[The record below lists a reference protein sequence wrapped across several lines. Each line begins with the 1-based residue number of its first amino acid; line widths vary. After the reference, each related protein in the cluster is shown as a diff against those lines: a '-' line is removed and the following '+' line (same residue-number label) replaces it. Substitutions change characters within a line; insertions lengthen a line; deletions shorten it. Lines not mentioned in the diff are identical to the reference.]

1 MSEPKKLTDGDVKS
15 IIDAELAT
23 ALGVESSQLSEQRR
37 KALAYYYAEPK
48 GDLAPPEIE
57 GRSSVV
63 SPDVRNTVESMLPQ
77 LVAKFVGG
85 DKVVQFEPTKP
96 GDEQKA
102 DSATDYVNH
111 LFFKKNDGHNITV
124 TWAKDGLL
132 QKRGIVKCWWDTR
145 SEEKR
150 EEYKALTEV
159 ELARIM
165 DDPEVEIEPLEHKE
179 YPDEDEI
186 KQRASQIEVLTQQ
199 MQQAMQAAQQPG
211 PQQQAAAQA
220 IPQMQQQIEMIQAQ
234 PVPMLYDVAFK
245 RSMKGGKLSIE
256 PVPPEE
262 FIISRGAK
270 KIRDALLVGHKF
282 QRSMSEL
289 KSMGYKGLDDLGA
302 GEDQSATENPERI
315 ERYAFD
321 GEDSITGTNTTQDKS
336 SQLYWVKELYLRV
349 DQDGDGIA
357 ELRKIVYVNGKILDN
372 EITDE
377 APFASWCPVPMPHK
391 FFGLSA
397 ADLAMEGQK
406 VKTNVRRAQLDNMYL
421 QVNGRTFVVEGKAN
435 TDDLLDNRPGSIV
448 RMQAPGMAGP
458 FDNARGDLAAAA
470 AMMEQEEVSLEN
482 STGFTRYSQGNDGKG
497 LNQTLGGVQIITN
510 KADMRLDLMARNLAE
525 GFVEL
530 FRLMLKLVCQNQK
543 KAEQIRIAGSWV
555 PMDPREWTNQFD
567 IEINVGLGVGNK
579 DQQVNHLMALR
590 GLQVQGLQIGTATP
604 KNIYELDTEIAKTMG
619 FKSGDRFFNDPQ
631 KNPPPPQPNPMQAQ
645 MEVEKMKLQGQ
656 MQSKQAE
663 LEGNAR
669 IEQMKA
675 EFKARDD
682 EAERNYKA
690 QLEQL
695 TMQMQAEVD
704 NNRQRSEAEQHA
716 LKIENE
722 ARLAQL
728 KASYDDQCHQRE
740 MAFEQWKFEQQQ
752 GYDRWKAELD
762 ASVKIESA
770 NISSKAK
777 VDNEATQTA
786 TREIAS
792 EVTQQPDFSALTTAA
807 QMMAIAADKMTKPR
821 TRTIH
826 RGADGKATGMTEE

>member
-23 ALGVESSQLSEQRR
+23 ALGIESTELSEQRR

-96 GDEQKA
+96 GDEPKA
-102 DSATDYVNH
+102 EAATDYVNY

-132 QKRGIVKCWWDTR
+132 QKRGVVKCWWDTR
-145 SEEKR
+145 AEEKR

-186 KQRASQIEVLTQQ
+186 KQRASQVEVLTQK
-199 MQQAMQAAQQPG
+199 MQEAMQAAQQPG

-220 IPQMQQQIEMIQAQ
+220 IPQIQQQIEMIQAQ

-270 KIRDALLVGHKF
+270 RIRDALLVGHKF

-289 KSMGYKGLDDLGA
+289 RSMGYKGLDELGA
-302 GEDQSATENPERI
+302 GEDQSASENAERI

-397 ADLAMEGQK
+397 ADLAMDGQRI
-406 VKTNVRRAQLDNMYL
+406 KTNTGPPQLHNLYFQDNGGTFAVDGK
-421 QVNGRTFVVEGKAN
+421 VNM
-435 TDDLLDNRPGSIV
+435 DDLLDNRPGGIV
-448 RMQAPGMAGP
+448 RMQAPGLAGP
-458 FDNARGDLAAAA
+458 FDNARGDLAAAS

-543 KAEQIRIAGSWV
+543 KSEQIRIAGSWV

-631 KNPPPPQPNPMQAQ
+631 KNPPPPQPNPMQVQ
-645 MEVEKMKLQGQ
+645 MQLEQAKLQ
-656 MQSKQAE
+656 S
-663 LEGNAR
+663 NAQ

-675 EFKARDD
+675 QFKAQSD

-690 QLEQL
+690 QLEAQK
-695 TMQMQAEVD
+695 MQMQAEVD
-704 NNRQRSEAEQHA
+704 TNRQRSEAEQQA
-716 LKIENE
+716 LKINQE
-722 ARLAQL
+722 AQLEQL
-728 KASYDDQCHQRE
+728 KATYEDQCHQRE

-752 GYDRWKAELD
+752 AYDRWKAELD

-770 NISSKAK
+770 NISSKSK

-792 EVTQQPDFSALTTAA
+792 EVTQPDYTPLMAAA
-807 QMMAIAADKMTKPR
+807 QMMASAADKMTKPR
-821 TRTIH
+821 TRTIV
-826 RGADGKATGMTEE
+826 RGPDGKATGMIEE

>member
-1 MSEPKKLTDGDVKS
+1 MSGPKKLTDEDVKS
-15 IIDAELAT
+15 IIDSELAT

-96 GDEQKA
+96 GDEPKA
-102 DSATDYVNH
+102 DAATDYVNH

-132 QKRGIVKCWWDTR
+132 QKRGVVKCWWDTR
-145 SEEKR
+145 AEEKR
-150 EEYKALTEV
+150 EEYKGLTDV
-159 ELARIM
+159 ELARVM
-165 DDPEVEIEPLEHKE
+165 DDTEVEIEPLEHKA
-179 YPDEDEI
+179 YPDEEEI
-186 KQRASQIEVLTQQ
+186 KRREAQMKELTEQLQ
-199 MQQAMQAAQQPG
+199 KAAQAAQQPG
-211 PQQQAAAQA
+211 PQQQQAQQAA
-220 IPQMQQQIEMIQAQ
+220 MQIRQQLEMLTSQ

-245 RSMKGGKLSIE
+245 RSLKGGKLTIE

-270 KIRDALLVGHKF
+270 TIREALLVGQKF
-282 QRSMSEL
+282 QRTYSEL
-289 KSMGYKGLDDLGA
+289 KSMGYKGLDQLASDGA
-302 GEDQSATENPERI
+302 TDGQENSERA

-321 GEDSITGTNTTQDKS
+321 GEDVITNSPMTQDIS
-336 SQLYWVKELYLRV
+336 SRLFWVKELYLRV

-357 ELRKIVYVNGKILDN
+357 ELRKIVYVSGKILDN

-397 ADLAMEGQK
+397 ADMAMEGQK
-406 VKTNVRRAQLDNMYL
+406 VKTSIRRAQLDNLYL
-421 QVNGRTFVVEGKAN
+421 QVNGRTFAVKGKVE
-435 TDDLLDNRPGSIV
+435 TDDLLDVRPGGVV
-448 RMQAPGMAGP
+448 RMDAPGMAGP
-458 FDNARGDLAAAA
+458 FDQARGDLAAAS

-543 KAEQIRIAGSWV
+543 KSEEIRIAGAWV

-619 FKSGDRFFNDPQ
+619 FKSGDRFFNDPV
-631 KNPPPPQPNPMQAQ
+631 KNPPPPQPNPMQQQ
-645 MEVEKMKLQGQ
+645 MELEKMKLQGQ
-656 MQSKQAE
+656 MQGKQVEMQA
-663 LEGNAR
+663 NAQ

-675 EFKARDD
+675 QFAAQQA
-682 EAERNYKA
+682 EAERTYKA
-690 QLEQL
+690 QLEAAS
-695 TMQMQAEVD
+695 MQMQAEVD
-704 NNRQRSEAEQHA
+704 TDRQRSEAEQHA

-728 KASYDDQCHQRE
+728 KAGYEDQCHQRE
-740 MAFEQWKFEQQQ
+740 MAFQQWKFEQEQAQ
-752 GYDRWKAELD
+752 ERWKAELD

-770 NISSKAK
+770 NISSKSK
-777 VDNEATQTA
+777 VDDPATQTA
-786 TREIAS
+786 TREIAA

-807 QMMAIAADKMTKPR
+807 QMMAIAADKMSRPR
-821 TRTIH
+821 TRTIV
-826 RGADGKATGMTEE
+826 RDAAGKATGMTEE

>member
-1 MSEPKKLTDGDVKS
+1 MSGPRKLTDEDVKS

-23 ALGVESSQLSEQRR
+23 ALGVESSELSDQRR

-63 SPDVRNTVESMLPQ
+63 SPDVRNTIESMLPQ

-96 GDEQKA
+96 GDEPKA
-102 DSATDYVNH
+102 EAATDYLNY

-145 SEEKR
+145 AEEKR
-150 EEYKALTEV
+150 EEYKGLTDV
-159 ELARIM
+159 ELARVM
-165 DDPEVEIEPLEHKE
+165 DDSEVEIEPLEHKS
-179 YPDEDEI
+179 YPDEEEI
-186 KQRASQIEVLTQQ
+186 KRREAQMQQLTQQ
-199 MQQAMQAAQQPG
+199 LEQASQAASQPG
-211 PQQQAAAQA
+211 PQQQQAQQA
-220 IPQMQQQIEMIQAQ
+220 VQQITQQLEMLTSQ

-245 RSMKGGKLSIE
+245 RSMKGGKLTIE

-270 KIRDALLVGHKF
+270 TIREALLVGQRF
-282 QRSMSEL
+282 QRTYSEL
-289 KSMGYKGLDDLGA
+289 KSMGYKGLDNLSQGDDSDA
-302 GEDQSATENPERI
+302 NDNAERM
-315 ERYAFD
+315 ERYQFD
-321 GEDSITGTNTTQDKS
+321 GEDANLNNPLTQDIS
-336 SQLYWVKELYLRV
+336 ARQYWVKELYLRV

-357 ELRKIVYVNGKILDN
+357 ELRKIVYVSGTILDN

-397 ADLAMEGQK
+397 ADMAMEGQK
-406 VKTNVRRAQLDNMYL
+406 TKTSIRRAQLDNLYL
-421 QVNGRTFVVEGKAN
+421 QVNGRTFAVPGQVEM
-435 TDDLLDNRPGSIV
+435 DDLLDSRPGGVV
-448 RMQAPGMAGP
+448 RMKNPGMAGP
-458 FDNARGDLAAAA
+458 FGDGHGDLNAAA
-470 AMMEQEEVSLEN
+470 AMMEQEEVALEN

-510 KADMRLDLMARNLAE
+510 KADMRLDLMARNLAD

-543 KAEQIRIAGSWV
+543 KSEQIRIARAWV

-590 GLQVQGLQIGTATP
+590 GLQAQGLQIGTATP

-619 FKSGDRFFNDPQ
+619 FKSADRFFNDPT

-645 MEVEKMKLQGQ
+645 MQIEKAKLDSAAQ
-656 MQSKQAE
+656 
-663 LEGNAR
+663 

-675 EFKARDD
+675 AFKAQND

-690 QLEQL
+690 QLEQM
-695 TMQMQAEVD
+695 TMRMQAEVD
-704 NNRQRSEAEQHA
+704 TNRQRSEAEQHA
-716 LKIENE
+716 LKIANE
-722 ARLAQL
+722 AQLEQL
-728 KASYDDQCHQRE
+728 KARYDDERHQRE
-740 MAFEQWKFEQQQ
+740 IAFEQWKFQQQ
-752 GYDRWKAELD
+752 QDFDRWKAELD

-770 NISSKAK
+770 NISSAQK
-777 VDNEATQTA
+777 VNDPATQTA

-792 EVTQQPDFSALTTAA
+792 EVTQPDFTPILAAA
-807 QMMAIAADKMTKPR
+807 QTISMAADKLTKPR
-821 TRTIH
+821 TRTLV
-826 RGADGKATGMTEE
+826 RGPDGKATGMIEE